1 MELHELEFDKA
12 FIPVTADLQA
22 GIELVFERGER
33 EMKKRHKLTCLLS
46 LVAALALVFGAAG
59 FAISEINEPKPD
71 YVVLNGMYSTV
82 TPAAEAALPAAEAA
96 RRMVFEPDFDLVDP
110 SEENALQTL
119 LDMAWRDYCEL
130 EGIEHDSLWVD
141 EFVLH
146 TLRAIP
152 GKYGAAEEKW
162 IEPVRVVLKGYLGFD
177 LNYIQKYDLVNR
189 VIACLS
195 AGQTSASQENA
206 AYDYELSGMQ
216 LWNENLE
223 IYLTEA
229 YLLHC
234 GERELQP
241 QAGALYRAAGEL
253 VEIPLRYGGDPEQWY
268 SPIAD
273 CLQSTL
279 GMEPEAI
286 RQWDLVAGISGYLE
300 ADVVYEAPE
309 KKAG

>member
-1 MELHELEFDKA
+1 MKLHELEFDKA

-46 LVAALALVFGAAG
+46 LAAVLALVFGAAG

-71 YVVLNGMYSTV
+71 YVVLSGRYSV
-82 TPAAEAALPAAEAA
+82 GAPAAAQEGHG
-96 RRMVFEPDFDLVDP
+96 MVFEPDFDLVDH

-141 EFVLH
+141 DFVLH

-152 GKYGAAEEKW
+152 GKYGAAEERW

-234 GERELQP
+234 KERAIQP

-253 VEIPLRYGGDPEQWY
+253 VDIPLHYGGDPEQWY
-268 SPIAD
+268 APIAD

-279 GMEPEAI
+279 GMEAEAI

-300 ADVVYEAPE
+300 AGAAYEASE
-309 KKAG
+309 KIAG